1 MRNYFINSLNSYG
14 NTINSDNIH
23 IIIISYGNSNIHN
36 DDDNNKYENNYD
48 NNNNKIVSYYHNNHN
63 NDSDDNKDNDND
75 DDEIKMMIMMIIMI
89 IVMMIIIAITR
100 QYHYRNHYNHCHYF
114 ITTNNFKCSSEVAE
128 IQNVFQYS
136 NNSQYE
142 RTRTT
147 RICLY
152 YEYSKCNLYYCSAQ
166 ENLHPILLVHA
177 GNLLESSKIVLGFF

>member
-1 MRNYFINSLNSYG
+1 
-14 NTINSDNIH
+14 
-23 IIIISYGNSNIHN
+23 
-36 DDDNNKYENNYD
+36 
-48 NNNNKIVSYYHNNHN
+48 
-63 NDSDDNKDNDND
+63 
-75 DDEIKMMIMMIIMI
+75 MIIMI

-136 NNSQYE
+136 NNSQYV

-152 YEYSKCNLYYCSAQ
+152 YEYSKCNLYYCSVQ

-177 GNLLESSKIVLGFF
+177 GNLLESSKIVLGFFQNNLENSEFGRTLFFTGGGKITMTSSPFFSHRKM